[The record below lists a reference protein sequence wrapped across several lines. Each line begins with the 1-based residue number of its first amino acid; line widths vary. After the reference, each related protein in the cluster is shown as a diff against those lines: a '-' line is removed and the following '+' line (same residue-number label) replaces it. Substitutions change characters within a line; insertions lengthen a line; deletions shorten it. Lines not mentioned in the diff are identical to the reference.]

1 VEAKVGHSPRSRSIE
16 HYARVERERRLD
28 EPFYAALLRV
38 AYEDALAERG
48 SAEAAWGLL
57 GYIRKLAPLALP
69 QSSRA
74 VEPRRDEKKRHANA
88 GRVLSEEHKA
98 KLRESWARRK
108 AAKAT
113 PVIRRFGVA
122 EL

>member
-1 VEAKVGHSPRSRSIE
+1 MEAKVGHSPRSRSIE

-57 GYIRKLAPLALP
+57 GYIRTLAPLALL
-69 QSSRA
+69 QSSRVA
-74 VEPRRDEKKRHANA
+74 EPERSDKKRHGNA
-88 GRVLSEEHKA
+88 GRIISEEHKA
-98 KLRESWARRK
+98 KLRAAWARRK
-108 AAKAT
+108 AAKVT

>member
-1 VEAKVGHSPRSRSIE
+1 MEAKIGHSRSIE

-48 SAEAAWGLL
+48 SAEAAWNLL
-57 GYIRKLAPLALP
+57 GYIRQLAPLALP
-69 QSSRA
+69 QSSRVA
-74 VEPRRDEKKRHANA
+74 GPQRDERKRHANA

-98 KLRESWARRK
+98 KLRAAWARRK
-108 AAKAT
+108 AVAIMPT
-113 PVIRRFGVA
+113 VRRFGVA

>member
-1 VEAKVGHSPRSRSIE
+1 MEAKIGHSRSIE

-38 AYEDALAERG
+38 AYEDALADRG
-48 SAEAAWGLL
+48 SAEAAWSLL
-57 GYIRKLAPLALP
+57 GYIRQLAPLALP
-69 QSSRA
+69 QSSRVA
-74 VEPRRDEKKRHANA
+74 GPQRDDKKRHANA

-98 KLRESWARRK
+98 KLRASWVRRK
-108 AAKAT
+108 EAKVT